1 MPTGENPGV
10 GFGWGA
16 YRNRFGGIEMK
27 GTNIRSHSLSLENCR
42 YLDGI
47 AKGHKSAAVNSAIQW
62 YRGQG
67 IEIHEL
73 LANIAGLQEVIADLY
88 AEKSTPPRGGIWAR
102 LARIW
107 RQRN

>member
-1 MPTGENPGV
+1 MPTGRNDGV

-27 GTNIRSHSLSLENCR
+27 GTNIRSHSLSLENCA

-73 LANIAGLQEVIADLY
+73 LANIEGLQEVIRELY
-88 AEKSTPPRGGIWAR
+88 DEKSTPPRGGLWAR
-102 LARIW
+102 LARMW
-107 RQRN
+107 PF